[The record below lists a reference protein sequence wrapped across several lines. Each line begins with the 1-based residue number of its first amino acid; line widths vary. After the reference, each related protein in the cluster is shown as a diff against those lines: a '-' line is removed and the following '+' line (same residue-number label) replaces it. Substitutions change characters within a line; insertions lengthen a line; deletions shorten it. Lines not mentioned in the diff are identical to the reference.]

1 MRSQSYSQDKLGTS
15 RVCCDVQVITK
26 SNRKFQQPKQFFLS
40 SSSVIP
46 CNTVETKHAHSN
58 SISNLFTRIIARII
72 DTKALSAAI
81 DFHMSI
87 LNYKHSSQITFS
99 CLPHP
104 KKRQDKMGEYT
115 TYSLV
120 ALTAQFLLPYS
131 YIRPENCQAHT
142 RLSLHHFVYF
152 NAHAPFHTRG
162 RLGTIIYISNATKGG
177 QT

>member
-1 MRSQSYSQDKLGTS
+1 M
-15 RVCCDVQVITK
+15 K
-26 SNRKFQQPKQFFLS
+26 SLLFTVK
-40 SSSVIP
+40 P

-58 SISNLFTRIIARII
+58 SISNLFTRIIATII
-72 DTKALSAAI
+72 DTKALPAAI

-104 KKRQDKMGEYT
+104 KKRYDKMGEYT

-152 NAHAPFHTRG
+152 NAHA
-162 RLGTIIYISNATKGG
+162 
-177 QT
+177 